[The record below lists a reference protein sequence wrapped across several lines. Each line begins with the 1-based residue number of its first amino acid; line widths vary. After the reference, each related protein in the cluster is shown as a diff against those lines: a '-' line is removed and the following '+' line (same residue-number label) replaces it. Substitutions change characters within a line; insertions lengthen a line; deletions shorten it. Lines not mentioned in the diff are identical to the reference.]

1 MTDAYFLIV
10 AERQALPGAGFEA
23 LLLHDEIVGVLI
35 EDRAETRIHAL
46 GFLERLMIFELDRL
60 GRHRPHAVLRD
71 RPQEQDLV
79 QALAMIVRVGP
90 EAVQIGR
97 ASCRERVWQ
106 YVEISVGAGTFKKKK

>member
-10 AERQALPGAGFEA
+10 AERQARPGAGFEA
-23 LLLHDEIVGVLI
+23 LLLPDEIVGVLI

-71 RPQEQDLV
+71 RPQEQDRSEEHTSEL
-79 QALAMIVRVGP
+79 QSLMRISY
-90 EAVQIGR
+90 AVF
-97 ASCRERVWQ
+97 CL
-106 YVEISVGAGTFKKKK
+106 

>member
-71 RPQEQDLV
+71 RPQEQDLRSEER
-79 QALAMIVRVGP
+79 RVGK
-90 EAVQIGR
+90 ECV
-97 ASCRERVWQ
+97 STCRSRWSP
-106 YVEISVGAGTFKKKK
+106 YH

>member
-79 QALAMIVRVGP
+79 QALAMI
-90 EAVQIGR
+90 EIGSG
-97 ASCRERVWQ
+97 SCRERVCQ
-106 YVEISVGAGTFKKKK
+106 YG